1 MYDTSRH
8 RRCSVKRL
16 LLEMS
21 QNSQEN
27 TCARVCILIK
37 LQRAARNTKDL
48 GWLLPKFETKSLKML
63 WERVQFSKVWNLQ
76 PATLLLAYSFIRHE
90 LLYRCC
96 SIFYLLFRNKNLKN
110 MTWWLLPLFVGCCS
124 TIFFVLFRNTHS
136 AIHYLVAAPIIC

>member
-1 MYDTSRH
+1 MF
-8 RRCSVKRL
+8 
-16 LLEMS
+16 LEIS

-96 SIFYLLFRNKNLKN
+96 SSFLRTFQKQEFEK
-110 MTWWLLPLFVGCCS
+110 
-124 TIFFVLFRNTHS
+124 HD
-136 AIHYLVAAPIIC
+136 LVVAPIICWMLFNFIFRTFQKHAFCDTLFGGCPHYMLNVKF